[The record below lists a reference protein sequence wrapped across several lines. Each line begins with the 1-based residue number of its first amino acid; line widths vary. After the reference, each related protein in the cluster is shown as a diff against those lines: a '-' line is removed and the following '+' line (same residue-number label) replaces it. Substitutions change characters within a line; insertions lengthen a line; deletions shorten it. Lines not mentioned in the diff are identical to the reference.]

1 LITLGGR
8 RIGPGE
14 PLYRIG
20 NAGAAHAGDFQ
31 LGYKLVETAGAS
43 GCHSI
48 ALERGGL
55 STRDFKCVLG
65 HASHIGLT
73 PLGVPA
79 DEEDLALLVSMDV
92 PGLGM
97 ADADAASPM
106 LLESAARTARPMI
119 LSFRNETIEVA
130 TRIVEACLG
139 AGGGPLA
146 LLASDPR
153 MMEAWRVALPGC
165 TVGLR
170 VPPGESPVVA
180 GAELTESLH
189 RLPSA
194 LSRRKRS

>member
-14 PLYRIG
+14 PLYLIAD
-20 NAGAAHAGDFQ
+20 AGTAHAADLQ

-43 GCHSI
+43 GSHAI
-48 ALERGGL
+48 VLERGGL

-65 HASHIGLT
+65 HAGHIGLAA
-73 PLGVPA
+73 LGVPV

-92 PGLGM
+92 PGLRV
-97 ADADAASPM
+97 ADADVSPPTLM
-106 LLESAARTARPMI
+106 DRAARTARPMI
-119 LSFRNETIEVA
+119 LSFRNETVEIANGV
-130 TRIVEACLG
+130 VEACLR

-153 MMEAWRVALPGC
+153 MMEAWRVALPAC

-170 VPPGESPVVA
+170 VPPGESPVLA
-180 GAELTESLH
+180 GAELTETLH

-194 LSRRKRS
+194 LSRRNRS